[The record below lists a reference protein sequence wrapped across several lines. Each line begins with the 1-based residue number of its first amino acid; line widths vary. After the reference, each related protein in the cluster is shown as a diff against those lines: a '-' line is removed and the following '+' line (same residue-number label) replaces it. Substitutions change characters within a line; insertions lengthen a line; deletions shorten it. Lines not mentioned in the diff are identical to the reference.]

1 MYTGTNFLEQEFEP
15 SKTMVVK
22 WPENYEL
29 PSGSYNA
36 LVWDVSQ
43 RINPDLGP
51 SIFTSYDPDSD
62 VPEETFSPFGEK

>member
-1 MYTGTNFLEQEFEP
+1 MYTETNFLEQEFEP

-36 LVWDVSQ
+36 LRSKQLESVGLEQPRRKWPKEKASSSLKA
-43 RINPDLGP
+43 IKN
-51 SIFTSYDPDSD
+51 DP
-62 VPEETFSPFGEK
+62 